1 MKNQPLKYKT
11 QYTASVFKDAER
23 DYAVSFVGKE
33 LYDSI
38 GKGKPFGYEL
48 FMKKD
53 IKSAVEWLKDYIR
66 NSKTIG
72 DKGLVDADYV
82 LERIDEAFPDLNT
95 PKDNKTS

>member
-1 MKNQPLKYKT
+1 MKNKPLKDKT

-48 FMKKD
+48 FMKED
-53 IKSAVEWLKDYIR
+53 IKSAVQWLKSQFSYFPR
-66 NSKTIG
+66 TNLSEHPT
-72 DKGLVDADYV
+72 VDELLKKV
-82 LERIDEAFPDLNT
+82 DEAFPDLNT
-95 PKDNKTS
+95 DR